1 MEPTFIRST
10 RFRWK
15 TFSRTAPAC
24 FLILLCHKLYAQTA
38 TQRAARKLLHEVSG
52 DPDTQGRYRMGVMSL
67 GANPSSLV
75 AGSGEVSGRS
85 VVQDGRRG
93 LRGKNGSFPISRS
106 RTPQYITFRDG
117 EIPASCGLHSDLIR
131 VPA

>member
-1 MEPTFIRST
+1 MRRRTGKISRSQ
-10 RFRWK
+10 F
-15 TFSRTAPAC
+15 FPY
-24 FLILLCHKLYAQTA
+24 LILLCHKLYAQTA

-67 GANPSSLV
+67 GANPSSLA
-75 AGSGEVSGRS
+75 AGSGEVSGLS

-106 RTPQYITFRDG
+106 RTPQCITFLDG
-117 EIPASCGLHSDLIR
+117 
-131 VPA
+131 